1 MEIMDNFYE
10 LIILGAGPAG
20 TAAGVY
26 ASRKKIKTLLIAE
39 SFGGQATVAAK
50 IENIIGYT
58 DLSGVQMAQA
68 FEKQLRAN
76 QVEMVSDTITSI
88 KKEADIFQVATAN
101 SGFFK
106 TKNILIALGRKY
118 KNLEVPGEEKFKGRG
133 VVYCSTCDAP
143 LFKDKPVAV
152 VGAGNA
158 GLLSVIDLS
167 PYASKIYLL
176 TKNEN
181 LKADEVLQDKV
192 KNIPKAEIILNA
204 KITEIEGDA
213 MVEAL
218 KYQDAKTGEIKRLV
232 VNGVFVQIGMK
243 PNIEPVKDLI
253 QINKTGEII
262 AEPLTGR
269 TSAPGIWAAGDIT
282 DLPYK
287 QISVAVGDGIRA
299 LLDIYAELRGI
310 KLKEFI

>member
-1 MEIMDNFYE
+1 MDTIYE

-26 ASRKKIKTLLIAE
+26 ASRKKIKTLLITE

-50 IENIIGYT
+50 IENIIGHT
-58 DLSGVQMAQA
+58 DLSGVQMARA

-76 QVEMVSDTITSI
+76 RVEMVLDTITSI

-101 SGFFK
+101 NGFFK
-106 TKNILIALGRKY
+106 AKNILIALGRKY

-176 TKNEN
+176 AKNEN

-192 KNIPKAEIILNA
+192 KNIPKVEIILNA
-204 KITEIEGDA
+204 IITEIEGDV

-232 VNGVFVQIGMK
+232 VNGVFVQIGMT

-253 QINKTGEII
+253 QINEAQEII

-282 DLPYK
+282 NLPYK
-287 QISVAVGDGIRA
+287 QISVAVADGIRA